1 MKQLA
6 YGFAVLLLLLCIA
19 QTVLGSAAG
28 QFDRKETEL
37 FLTAHIS
44 NSKPFVGEA
53 FELTYTLFFKGIA
66 PQILDT
72 GQPVHEGMWAEETVP
87 QKLMTSKP
95 EPVDDIVYRS
105 AVIKRMTLVPL
116 QSGRLSVT
124 GYRVLCIT
132 PTSLS
137 IAASWKQDDSL
148 SLAAPRVT
156 VEAIP
161 LPEPKPAGFGG
172 AVGTFT
178 AYASADR
185 DTVKKGETLQL
196 TTSISGKGNVQTL
209 PVIPLSLPEG
219 LTPIETTTLPV
230 VDSSAGELRKTIA
243 LKAEKPGTFIFSPI
257 SFIAFDPE
265 KAAYTTVRPSPD
277 TLTVLPSPGVASE
290 KKLPVKPSIPDTVRR
305 IPAGNTSSGTLF
317 IPALALSLALAAAL
331 LYLYRKKRLKNHD
344 REEPPLSL
352 QNLRERLSL
361 AVESGYAVR
370 PETVTRSE
378 LKRIL
383 REKGVCEDMI
393 KKAVH
398 LLDELDRIEFTP
410 GEPEKGEFEILCRES
425 REVTSALLSRD
436 YGTEKTS

>member
-6 YGFAVLLLLLCIA
+6 YGFALLLLLCIA
-19 QTVLGSAAG
+19 QTVSGSAAG

-72 GQPVHEGMWAEETVP
+72 GQPAHEGMWAEETAP

-95 EPVDDIVYRS
+95 EPVGDIVYRS

-116 QSGRLSVT
+116 QSGRLSIT
-124 GYRVLCIT
+124 GYRILCIT
-132 PTSLS
+132 PTNLS

-156 VEAIP
+156 VEASP

-185 DTVKKGETLQL
+185 DTVPQGETLQL
-196 TTSISGKGNVQTL
+196 TTSISGKGSLQTL

-219 LTPIETTTLPV
+219 LIPIETATQPV

-265 KAAYTTVRPSPD
+265 KKSYVTVLSNKL
-277 TLTVLPSPGVASE
+277 TLTVLPE
-290 KKLPVKPSIPDTVRR
+290 KGKPVVEKAETTPEAPSSKIIRDKKPENMPYR
-305 IPAGNTSSGTLF
+305 LF
-317 IPALALSLALAAAL
+317 FALFFAFFVAL
-331 LYLYRKKRLKNHD
+331 LYFFLKKRSNRKRNLK
-344 REEPPLSL
+344 PAGSL
-352 QNLRERLSL
+352 QEIREQILKTMEEHTGIDPGSR
-361 AVESGYAVR
+361 A
-370 PETVTRSE
+370 RSE

-425 REVTSALLSRD
+425 REVTAALLSRD